1 MHRFANSTIGLDPS
15 ALKLKQVEDLV
26 IDRCTF
32 PSGIPPGGI
41 SAQSSTNFHLLR
53 SSIALLQPHA
63 LALTYNETAAV
74 EANIFRGLI
83 ANNAFRSL
91 IPNASPPADTQHLIV
106 ANNVFLRAEEGS
118 LDLVL
123 SPQQNAVVVNNTMA
137 ICHCS
142 WFQQYANG
150 DRKGSFLGQMLRS
163 GRCVT
168 RDDVYLQ
175 PSKITDPNFECG
187 AVF

>member
-1 MHRFANSTIGLDPS
+1 MGLDPA

-53 SSIALLQPHA
+53 SSVALLQPHA

-83 ANNAFRSL
+83 ASNAFRSMT
-91 IPNASPPADTQHLIV
+91 PNLSPHSETQHLIV

-123 SPQQNAVVVNNTMA
+123 TGQQSVVVVNNTLA
-137 ICHCS
+137 ICHCP
-142 WFQQYANG
+142 WFQQYISSE
-150 DRKGSFLGQMLRS
+150 RKGGFLGQMLRS
-163 GRCVT
+163 GRCVS
-168 RDDVYLQ
+168 REDVYLQ
-175 PSKITDPNFECG
+175 PNKITDPNFECG